1 MKYDDL
7 NILLDEA
14 SKLYDKIPIKE
25 KTFMD
30 ISGYPHYENVS
41 SNILAFYFNTQEEHN
56 FKNLLTNSLIKVLQ
70 NKGIAIDLIDDDCVV
85 EVFREYTTIKKNRI
99 DIVLQSNDLVI
110 GIENKLDSSVYND
123 LIDYAETLNQLD
135 KNSIKILLSLHDNSK
150 AVVDNEF
157 INITYQELFNQ
168 LKQDLANYENCN
180 NKWYIFINEF
190 IKNLENYGVET
201 SMEEEILKFL
211 RDNKE
216 KLYKIDELRKIPMT
230 SFENKENELKQLLEY
245 KLKVNYIRI
254 SKELNEITCYI
265 DSPKKY
271 HVDANLSYDGW
282 RLGVFTWSVVN
293 HYKMKQLISNSNYE
307 LIEDDGKHRIFY
319 KYDYNTSIETILEK
333 VIEIYNYFEDKF
345 NLE

>member
-123 LIDYAETLNQLD
+123 LIDYA
-135 KNSIKILLSLHDNSK
+135 I
-150 AVVDNEF
+150 
-157 INITYQELFNQ
+157 
-168 LKQDLANYENCN
+168 
-180 NKWYIFINEF
+180 
-190 IKNLENYGVET
+190 
-201 SMEEEILKFL
+201 
-211 RDNKE
+211 
-216 KLYKIDELRKIPMT
+216 
-230 SFENKENELKQLLEY
+230 
-245 KLKVNYIRI
+245 
-254 SKELNEITCYI
+254 
-265 DSPKKY
+265 
-271 HVDANLSYDGW
+271 
-282 RLGVFTWSVVN
+282 
-293 HYKMKQLISNSNYE
+293 
-307 LIEDDGKHRIFY
+307 
-319 KYDYNTSIETILEK
+319 
-333 VIEIYNYFEDKF
+333 
-345 NLE
+345 